1 MNNIDK
7 EIEDFKNNL
16 LTIDKLSKDL
26 NDNNDKFEKVLK
38 ETTELDNV
46 KKS

>member
-26 NDNNDKFEKVLK
+26 NNNNDNLEKVLK
-38 ETTELDNV
+38 
-46 KKS
+46 

>member
-16 LTIDKLSKDL
+16 LTIDKLSKEL
-26 NDNNDKFEKVLK
+26 NDNNDKLKKVFTK
-38 ETTELDNV
+38 
-46 KKS
+46 